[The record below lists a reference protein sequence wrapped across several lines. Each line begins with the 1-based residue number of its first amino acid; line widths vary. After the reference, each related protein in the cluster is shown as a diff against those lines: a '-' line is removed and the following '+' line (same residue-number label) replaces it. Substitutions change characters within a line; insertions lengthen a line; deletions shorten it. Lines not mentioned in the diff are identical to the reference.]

1 MKKYSF
7 ARGCWNQDELTVAYT
22 FRFTET
28 PGFVQHEDFIG
39 SGVNPEHR
47 EGFDN
52 VSLLTRSTYS
62 AGASASIR
70 CGFEGMGCPEIIIVE
85 KIEECDDGASRYGAC
100 FEIVLYKNGLN
111 VWRHYR
117 EEGRCFWHKRLG
129 LEFPV
134 AENEIHVLTAE
145 IKENYLTVTVDGKRF
160 TLRTEDLPEK
170 FHLGIT
176 TCEGIARVYD
186 MCVDGE

>member
-1 MKKYSF
+1 MSEYSF
-7 ARGCWNQDELTVAYT
+7 AKDCWNQDELMVAYS
-22 FRFTET
+22 FRFSET
-28 PGFVQHEDFIG
+28 PQFVQHAECIA

-52 VSLLTRSTYS
+52 ISLLTRETYS
-62 AGASASIR
+62 AGTKAVIHCA
-70 CGFEGMGCPEIIIVE
+70 FEGMGCPEIILVGRAE
-85 KIEECDDGASRYGAC
+85 TCEDGAVRYGAC

-111 VWRHYR
+111 IWRHYR

-134 AENEIHVLTAE
+134 SENDIHELTAE
-145 IKENYLTVTVDGKRF
+145 IKENYLTVSVDGKRF
-160 TLRTEDLPEK
+160 TLRTEDLFEK

-176 TCEGIARVYD
+176 VCEGIARVYN
-186 MCVDGE
+186 MSIER